1 MDHFTDIAT
10 AMAGAFTPLGT
21 SERTCESHGLYAATG
36 TRLSKGREVWTR
48 CPQCE
53 ADDRA
58 AEEQRRVERIAEAL
72 KADLAAKLGETLVP
86 PRFHGKTLDNFN
98 ADSDPQRYAL
108 TVARDFI
115 ENFPKRLERGEGLIF
130 SGLPGTGKSHIAG
143 AILQSLLPKYVGKYC
158 TCMGLIRAVRG
169 TWRKDSERSETEV
182 LNILADVPLLVI
194 DEIGVQYGTD
204 GEQTILFDVLDG
216 RYRNMMPTILM
227 TNQDKAGLKQFIGE
241 RAYDRLTET
250 SRWVAFDW
258 SSYRAQARRDAA

>member
-1 MDHFTDIAT
+1 MDHSSDFTPALGFTD
-10 AMAGAFTPLGT
+10 LGT
-21 SERTCESHGLYAATG
+21 RETDCAKHGSFTAKG
-36 TRLSKGREVWTR
+36 VRLRLGREVWT
-48 CPQCE
+48 QCAGCR
-53 ADDRA
+53 ADEEA
-58 AEEQRRVERIAEAL
+58 AEVIRKEALAAESRRVEFERLLEEA
-72 KADLAAKLGETLVP
+72 AIPA
-86 PRFHGKTLDNFN
+86 RFIGKTLDNFN
-98 ADSDPQRYAL
+98 VETDAQRGAV
-108 TVARDFI
+108 TVARDYI
-115 ENFPKRLERGEGLIF
+115 ENFPAHYKRGDSLIL
-130 SGLPGTGKSHIAG
+130 SGQPGTGKSHIAA
-143 AILQSLLPKYVGKYC
+143 AILQGVLPKHLGMYV
-158 TCMGLIRAVRG
+158 TCMGIIRAVRG